1 MNRSIFGGFAA
12 ALVILAL
19 FAGYSALYRVSETEQ
34 VIVLRL
40 GQPVATVTEPGLHV
54 KIPFIE
60 SVTRIDKRILDLDL
74 PEREATTNDQKRLV
88 VDAFS
93 RYRITNPLRFR
104 QAVGTIEQA
113 NARLTNVLTDALLEA
128 IRSSTFQQIVRD
140 RRDQIMARI
149 GEQAN
154 READRFGIEIVD
166 VRIRRADL
174 PDQNSKAVFDRMQ
187 SERAQEAAEIRA
199 RGAEQAQ
206 GMRARADRDAQ
217 VIVAE
222 ANRDAEIKRG
232 EGEAEKTR
240 ILAEAFG
247 GDRDFFSFSRS
258 LQAYEEG
265 LKSQT
270 RFVLAPDSPFFR
282 FFEHPSGAR
291 PANVAAA
298 PAAPPAQPG
307 Q

>member
-1 MNRSIFGGFAA
+1 MNRSIVSGLFA
-12 ALVILAL
+12 ALVIVLAIV
-19 FAGYSALYRVSETEQ
+19 AYSALYRVYQTEQ

-40 GQPVATVTEPGLHV
+40 GQPVATVTTPGLKM

-60 SVTRIDKRILDLDL
+60 SVIRIDKRILDLDM

-93 RYRITNPLRFR
+93 RYKITNPLRFR

-128 IRSSTFQQIVRD
+128 LRSSTFEQIVRD

-149 GEQAN
+149 RDQAN
-154 READRFGIEIVD
+154 READRFGIQIVD

-174 PDQNSKAVFDRMQ
+174 PEQNSKAVFERMQ
-187 SERAQEAAEIRA
+187 SERAQEAAQIRA

-206 GMRARADRDAQ
+206 GIRARSDRDAQ

-222 ANRDAEIKRG
+222 ANRDAEILRG
-232 EGEAEKTR
+232 QGEAEKTR
-240 ILAEAFG
+240 ILADAYG
-247 GDRDFFSFSRS
+247 SDQDFFAFWRS
-258 LQAYEEG
+258 MQAYEQS
-265 LKSQT
+265 LKQGT
-270 RFVLAPDSPFFR
+270 RLVLSPDSPFFR
-282 FFEHPSGAR
+282 FFERSDGIL
-291 PANVAAA
+291 PAASTPAA
-298 PAAPPAQPG
+298 PAPAP
-307 Q
+307 

>member
-1 MNRSIFGGFAA
+1 MNRNILGGFLAFVAVA
-12 ALVILAL
+12 ALV
-19 FAGYSALYRVSETEQ
+19 AGYSALYTVAQTEQ
-34 VIVLRL
+34 VIVLRF
-40 GQPVATVTEPGLHV
+40 GQPVDTVTEPGLHV
-54 KIPFIE
+54 KVPFIE
-60 SVTRIDKRILDLDL
+60 TVVRIDKRILDLDL
-74 PEREATTNDQKRLV
+74 PEREATANDQKRLV

-128 IRSSTFQQIVRD
+128 IRSNNFEQIVRD

-149 GEQAN
+149 RDQAN
-154 READRFGIEIVD
+154 READRFGIQIVD

-174 PDQNSKAVFDRMQ
+174 PEQNSKAVFERMQ
-187 SERAQEAAEIRA
+187 SERAQEAAQIRA

-206 GMRARADRDAQ
+206 GIRARSDRDAQ

-222 ANRDAEIKRG
+222 ANRDAEVLRG

-247 GDRDFFSFSRS
+247 ANQEFFAFSRS
-258 LQAYEEG
+258 MDAYE
-265 LKSQT
+265 KSMRSGT
-270 RFVLAPDSPFFR
+270 RLVLAPDSAFFR
-282 FFEHPSGAR
+282 FFEQSGGLPAPAR
-291 PANVAAA
+291 PAA
-298 PAAPPAQPG
+298 PAGTPAPQ
-307 Q
+307 